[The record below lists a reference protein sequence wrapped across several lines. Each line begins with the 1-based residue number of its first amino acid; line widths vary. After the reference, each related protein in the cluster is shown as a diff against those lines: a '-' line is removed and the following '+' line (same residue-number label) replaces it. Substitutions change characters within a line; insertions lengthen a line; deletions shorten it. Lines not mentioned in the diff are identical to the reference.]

1 MEFIIRVEARLAGKI
16 VETRDIAKITRV
28 AAGLG
33 AEELGLTL
41 EDGKDILRHVQD
53 RLVKLQVEFIQAA
66 AAHCMHCGRKKSIKD
81 KRSRSLRTVF
91 GAVSILCRRY
101 IFCTCR
107 GGKPRAEWP
116 LRNLTGTYNSP
127 EFRYLLAKWG
137 SDMPYRRAAAL
148 LGELLPLPNG
158 RVSHSAVRRQTI
170 RVGERFDQRAVEP
183 AEYDWPIS
191 NREPVV
197 PSPRL
202 TVAIDE
208 TYIRADL
215 NTCSRQ
221 HQVIAGRIDR
231 DGELGSHFAW
241 IAGGSSAQRHMRAS
255 LEDQGLTKNSTI
267 AVLADGAGGLGT
279 VVAAAATRSPR
290 SILDWFHISMRL
302 RHIEQMAPS
311 MAVLFRG
318 TPVEKAL
325 KEKLPNIRHQMW
337 HGQGRAAVARM
348 CECYQG
354 TRDPPSMTSE
364 ERKRVD
370 RFRQHLIDL
379 RDYLGNNG
387 NDLTDYGKAKRDGL
401 RISSAPAE
409 SGMNHLIN
417 QRMGKRQQMRWS
429 AAPFSTIGW
438 SRCFVSGSRGFAALR
453 QGPRQWQRN
462 VYYPHTRSTS
472 PCRN

>member
-1 MEFIIRVEARLAGKI
+1 MEFIIRVEARLAGK
-16 VETRDIAKITRV
+16 VFETRDVATIARV
-28 AAGLG
+28 AASIG

-41 EDGKDILRHVQD
+41 EDGKEILRHVQD
-53 RLVKLQVEFIQAA
+53 RMVKLQVEFLQSAA
-66 AAHCMHCGRKKSIKD
+66 ARCLHCGGKKSIKD
-81 KRSRSLRTVF
+81 KRSRVLRTVF
-91 GAVSILCRRY
+91 GAVAVRCRRY

-116 LRNLTGTYNSP
+116 LRQLTGACNSP
-127 EFRYLLAKWG
+127 ELRYLLSKWG

-148 LGELLPLPNG
+148 LSELLPLPNG

-183 AEYDWPIS
+183 AEYDWPTS
-191 NREPVV
+191 QREPTA
-197 PSPRL
+197 PSKRL
-202 TVAIDE
+202 TVAIDG

-215 NTCSRQ
+215 STCSRQ
-221 HQVIAGRIDR
+221 HHVIAGRIDR

-241 IAGGSSAQRHMRAS
+241 IAGGSSAQCHMKAS
-255 LEDQGLTKNSTI
+255 LEDAGLTKKSMI

-279 VVAAAATRSPR
+279 VVAAAARRRPR
-290 SILDWFHISMRL
+290 NILDWFHISMRI

-311 MAVLFRG
+311 MAALFRG

-325 KEKLPNIRHQMW
+325 REKLPNIRHQMW
-337 HGQGRAAVARM
+337 NGQGRAAVGRM
-348 CECYQG
+348 RECYQG
-354 TRDPPSMTSE
+354 TRDVTPSMTADDT
-364 ERKRVD
+364 KRVG

-387 NDLTDYGKAKRDGL
+387 NDLTDYGKARRDGL

-417 QRMGKRQQMRWS
+417 QRMGKRQPMRWS
-429 AAPFSTIGW
+429 ADGAHALLQVRCAVFDNRMETLFREWFPKFRATPPRAPA
-438 SRCFVSGSRGFAALR
+438 VAA
-453 QGPRQWQRN
+453 
-462 VYYPHTRSTS
+462 
-472 PCRN
+472 